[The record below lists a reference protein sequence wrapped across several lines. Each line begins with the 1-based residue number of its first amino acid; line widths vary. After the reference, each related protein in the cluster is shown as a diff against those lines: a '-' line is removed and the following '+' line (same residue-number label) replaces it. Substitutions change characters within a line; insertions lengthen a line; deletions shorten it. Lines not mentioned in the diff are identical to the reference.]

1 MPEESQ
7 QLLSIAVAACREAG
21 GLLLENFG
29 QLTAA
34 AVDEKAKNDFVTALD
49 RASEKAVIDLIRS
62 RYPEHDILAEESGAA
77 LRNSDYR
84 WIIDPLDG
92 TTNFIKQIPFF
103 AISIAVF
110 YRGQAQAA
118 AVFNPALGELFTA
131 LRHGGAF
138 LNGKAIQVS
147 SQNDFSRAFLATGFP
162 HHAKF
167 HLPPFVRAFSDI
179 FYHAAGVRR
188 LGSAALDLCYTA
200 CGRFEGFWE
209 LGLKPWDI
217 AGGSLIL
224 QEAGGQVS
232 DFRGA
237 DGYLD
242 SGFVAAGNP
251 ATHLRLIEILSHHF
265 EV

>member
-103 AISIAVF
+103 AISIAV
-110 YRGQAQAA
+110 
-118 AVFNPALGELFTA
+118 
-131 LRHGGAF
+131 
-138 LNGKAIQVS
+138 
-147 SQNDFSRAFLATGFP
+147 
-162 HHAKF
+162 
-167 HLPPFVRAFSDI
+167 
-179 FYHAAGVRR
+179 
-188 LGSAALDLCYTA
+188 
-200 CGRFEGFWE
+200 
-209 LGLKPWDI
+209 
-217 AGGSLIL
+217 
-224 QEAGGQVS
+224 
-232 DFRGA
+232 
-237 DGYLD
+237 
-242 SGFVAAGNP
+242 
-251 ATHLRLIEILSHHF
+251 
-265 EV
+265 

>member
-1 MPEESQ
+1 MPEDSQ
-7 QLLSIAVAACREAG
+7 QLLSTAVAASRVAG
-21 GLLLENFG
+21 ALLRENFG
-29 QLTAA
+29 KLTAA

-49 RASEKAVIDLIRS
+49 RASEKAVIDFIRV

-92 TTNFIKQIPFF
+92 TTNFIRQIPFF
-103 AISIAVF
+103 CVSIAIL
-110 YRGQAQAA
+110 YRQQAVAA
-118 AVFNPALGELFTA
+118 AVFNPALDELFTA
-131 LRHGGAF
+131 TRQGGAF
-138 LNGKAIQVS
+138 LNRQAIHVS
-147 SQNDFSRAFLATGFP
+147 TQSDFSRAFLATGFP

-167 HLPPFVRAFSDI
+167 HLPPFVRAFSEI

-224 QEAGGQVS
+224 QEAGGRVS
-232 DFRGA
+232 NFRGE

-242 SGFVAAGNP
+242 SGYVAAGNP
-251 ATHLRLIEILSHHF
+251 STHQRLIEILSHHF